1 MPQIR
6 AASRRATSAWW
17 GPALT
22 VLSLLALTATGD
34 AAALD
39 YRATVDAATIL
50 YDGPSLKAQKVFV
63 VGRDYPFEI
72 VVNLEGWVKVRD
84 MAGVPL
90 AWVERKALG
99 DRRIVVVKTPVADVL
114 AAGESGAKTVFRAE
128 QNVLLELV
136 EPPVSGW
143 AKVRHRDGQTG
154 FISISQVWGL

>member
-1 MPQIR
+1 MPRTR
-6 AASRRATSAWW
+6 APSRRALASAWR

-22 VLSLLALTATGD
+22 ILALTAAG
-34 AAALD
+34 AAGALE

-50 YDGPSLKAQKVFV
+50 YDGPSVKAQKIFV
-63 VGRDYPFEI
+63 VGQDYPFEV

-84 MAGVPL
+84 MAGAPL

-99 DRRIVVVKTPVADVL
+99 DQRIVVVKTPVADVL
-114 AAGESGAKTVFRAE
+114 AAGETGARTVFRAE